1 MRITHLETLS
11 TTGHPSNTIQDE
23 KTFLIKNTAIQF
35 LHAGASRRQ
44 ARATD
49 AHTSASESKE
59 LVKDAEAMKDLA
71 RGLQED
77 DAGIETSWNLAM
89 TWIVARK
96 AVLFREHEAWMS
108 ARYI

>member
-11 TTGHPSNTIQDE
+11 TTGHPSIAVQHE
-23 KTFLIKNTAIQF
+23 KTPLIKNTAIQF

-44 ARATD
+44 ARADD

-71 RGLQED
+71 RRLQED
-77 DAGIETSWNLAM
+77 AAGTETSWDLAM

-96 AVLFREHEAWMS
+96 AVLFPEHEAWMS
-108 ARYI
+108 ARHI